1 MSTQASTAAQRIALR
16 KRAIFA
22 AAGKAG
28 IDLRDAAER
37 GRMVLELTGGRCAS
51 LSQCSLAELN
61 AILDHLNRG
70 REGYAGR
77 RRVTP
82 SAERAPLLSKV
93 DALLAELHRVT
104 GDVKPLSYAD
114 GVARRVCKRTSLDF
128 CDPGDL
134 KKVIAALAST
144 LRHEL
149 AKRVP

>member
-1 MSTQASTAAQRIALR
+1 MSAQAPTAAQRIALR

-28 IDLRDAAER
+28 LDLRDAAER
-37 GRMVLELTGGRCAS
+37 GRMVRELTGGRCAS

-82 SAERAPLLSKV
+82 SAERAPLLAKI

-104 GDVKPLSYAD
+104 GEPKSIKYAD
-114 GVARRVCKRTSLDF
+114 AIAKRNGWAENVDF
-128 CDPGDL
+128 ADP
-134 KKVIAALAST
+134 AALRNVVAALNRT
-144 LRHEL
+144 LQSKI
-149 AKRVP
+149 AGS